1 MKILVTWTPYVMMSM
16 VHFGAN
22 AGMDSKEMAENVM
35 TSMNVLNTYMNANSI
50 QIAIT
55 MMVVTRVNV
64 KMDTMI

>member
-1 MKILVTWTPYVMMSM
+1 MMSM
-16 VHFGAN
+16 GHFGVN
-22 AGMDSKEMAENVM
+22 AGMDSKEMAENAM
-35 TSMNVLNTYMNANSI
+35 TSTNVLNTYMNANSI